1 MVTAT
6 GLGTL
11 TGIAKGM
18 STTES
23 SRAALMRQ
31 GLLEMG
37 RFCQEFDQE
46 GAFKVCWHSLV
57 MCCCQMVPHIT
68 AL

>member
-1 MVTAT
+1 
-6 GLGTL
+6 
-11 TGIAKGM
+11 M

-46 GAFKVCWHSLV
+46 GAFKVCWYAGLCV
-57 MCCCQMVPHIT
+57 RCCYCLKVPHII
-68 AL
+68 AS